1 MDIQYFIDKEY
12 ILDTVNKLFLYT
24 DARNWNGLLEEVL
37 AENVLFDMSSL
48 GAGDPATLKAIQIT
62 TAWEQGL
69 KPLEAIHHQTGNFE
83 LTLSKGEA
91 DVFCYGMATHYKKHP
106 SGNNTRMFV
115 GSYNLHLVQQPEG
128 WRIDQFRFNC
138 KFVDGNLK
146 LTD

>member
-1 MDIQYFIDKEY
+1 MDIQYFIDKEN

-37 AENVLFDMSSL
+37 AEDVLFDMSSL
-48 GAGDPATLKAIQIT
+48 GAGEPATLKAIQIT
-62 TAWEQGL
+62 TMWEQGL

-83 LTLSKGEA
+83 LTIGKAAA
-91 DVFCYGMATHYKKHP
+91 DVFCYGTAHHYKKHP
-106 SGNNTRMFV
+106 SGRNTRVFV
-115 GSYNLHLVQQPEG
+115 GSYNLHLVQSSHG

-138 KFVDGNLK
+138 KFVDGNLQ